1 MFSNC
6 FNGKKIVFADF
17 RDVNTPIMVNFKL
30 PKWCQLTLK
39 SPENLTVRSC
49 ELVQADSSTPLIYP
63 QGLAAAVSEVYE
75 LKAFYFMHLSIYFR
89 LFSIMFLHYFLN
101 DKSNRDFLSGLFF
114 FKTHSH
120 FLKND
125 CNLKLRMSHISS

>member
-6 FNGKKIVFADF
+6 FTGKKIVFADF
-17 RDVNTPIMVNFKL
+17 RDVNTPIMVNLKL

-39 SPENLTVRSC
+39 GPENLEVRSC
-49 ELVQADSSTPLIYP
+49 ELASSTPLIYP
-63 QGLAAAVSEVYE
+63 QGLAVAVSEVYE

-89 LFSIMFLHYFLN
+89 FFSILFLHYFLN
-101 DKSNRDFLSGLFF
+101 GKSNRDFLSGLFF

-125 CNLKLRMSHISS
+125 YNLKLRMSHKSS